1 MNLHSLS
8 ITAAFVGSAVRPTA
22 HSKSLA
28 VNLVTGRSVA
38 RGLPPN
44 QSLMLSATEIRGA
57 QRRRRSPYSDKQHY
71 QEYILQRIEGF
82 KNSIGREELMRLG
95 DEAASEL
102 QTTSEGQFVLTE
114 VLMLETVDRLI
125 MKRLALRPYRRWR
138 EQFRKLREAQRT
150 PVHWG
155 STAAA
160 PSPGSSPASRPH
172 DIALVVGAGAEP
184 ATYLL
189 AAHDA
194 AVTFVACDVGLRRA
208 GGVAHGGGGAGEPV
222 RGLRRAAGPGASLL
236 PRGARRRG
244 YRGASIPTTL
254 AGFKPQ
260 ARAALIADLQRR
272 SRPGGVHVILGG
284 SRALSPDVHP
294 RDVRRM
300 GGRGGAGRRKRCAA
314 ARRPDGLLLAKPTCP
329 PDAAA
334 RRSPRPSDTRRRFQS
349 TLYNTTHK
357 TS

>member
-1 MNLHSLS
+1 
-8 ITAAFVGSAVRPTA
+8 
-22 HSKSLA
+22 
-28 VNLVTGRSVA
+28 
-38 RGLPPN
+38 
-44 QSLMLSATEIRGA
+44 MLSATEIRGT

-71 QEYILQRIEGF
+71 HEYILQRIEGF

-102 QTTSEGQFVLTE
+102 HTASEDQFVLTE

-155 STAAA
+155 LDGGCALGRLL
-160 PSPGSSPASRPH
+160 PRIEPH
-172 DIALVVGAGAEP
+172 DVALVLGPGAEP

-194 AVTFVACDVGLRRA
+194 EVTFVAADVGCVERVESRM
-208 GGVAHGGGGAGEPV
+208 
-222 RGLRRAAGPGASLL
+222 AAEALASLFDGYVAPVGACL
-236 PRGARRRG
+236 PCFLETFEQVD
-244 YRGASIPTTL
+244 IMVLDPNTL
-254 AGFKPQ
+254 AGCKPQ
-260 ARAALIADLQRR
+260 VRSALITDLQRR

-284 SRALSPDVHP
+284 SRTLSSDAI
-294 RDVRRM
+294 
-300 GGRGGAGRRKRCAA
+300 RGMYDGWTVEEEPLRRKRATTPP
-314 ARRPDGLLLAKPTCP
+314 RRPDGLLLAKPTCP

-334 RRSPRPSDTRRRFQS
+334 PPLAASI
-349 TLYNTTHK
+349 
-357 TS
+357 